1 MAINGIRFIDIQR
14 SNLSTLEYFNN
25 YLMNIR
31 SITHQRV
38 LILMSF
44 LIAQNS
50 NQCPACKE
58 YQNKQQS
65 PVEI

>member
-1 MAINGIRFIDIQR
+1 MYINRIKFIDIQ
-14 SNLSTLEYFNN
+14 SATLSTLEYFDN

-65 PVEI
+65 PLEI